1 MYSPQLTIFLF
12 LSSQFQMTELS
23 LAIGQLIRSKRLER
37 NITQEMLSLQCGID
51 RSYMGRIERG
61 EVNLTVEK
69 LYEIATVLKISAKDL
84 LP

>member
-1 MYSPQLTIFLF
+1 MS
-12 LSSQFQMTELS
+12 ELS
-23 LAIGQLIRSKRLER
+23 IAIGQLIRKKRTLTS
-37 NITQEMLSLQCGID
+37 ITQEALALQCGID

-69 LYEIATVLKISAKDL
+69 LYEIASALRTDVRNL

>member
-1 MYSPQLTIFLF
+1 MS
-12 LSSQFQMTELS
+12 ELS
-23 LAIGQLIRSKRLER
+23 NVIGQLIRNRRTQRS
-37 NITQEMLSLQCGID
+37 ITQEALALQCGID

-69 LYEIATVLKISAKDL
+69 LYEIATALEVDMKEL

>member
-1 MYSPQLTIFLF
+1 
-12 LSSQFQMTELS
+12 MTELS

-37 NITQEMLSLQCGID
+37 NITQEMLSLQRGID

>member
-1 MYSPQLTIFLF
+1 
-12 LSSQFQMTELS
+12 MTELS

>member
-1 MYSPQLTIFLF
+1 MS
-12 LSSQFQMTELS
+12 ELS
-23 LAIGQLIRSKRLER
+23 NVIGQLIRNRKTHRS
-37 NITQEMLSLQCGID
+37 ITQEALALQCGID

-69 LYEIATVLKISAKDL
+69 LYEIASALEINAKEL